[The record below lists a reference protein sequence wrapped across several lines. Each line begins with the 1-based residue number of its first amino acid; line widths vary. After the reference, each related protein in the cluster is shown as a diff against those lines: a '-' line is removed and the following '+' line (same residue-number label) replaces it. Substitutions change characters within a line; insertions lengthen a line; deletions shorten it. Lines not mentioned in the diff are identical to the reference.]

1 MCDGGC
7 ESCCCIECGDIVDS
21 CCAIEYKGR
30 CVCDGCYDEIEGNQP
45 SVCTAIADCSGP
57 HASPEVVGW
66 LIRAVLK
73 GYGLYTD
80 GYGLAKLT
88 GDVDFVYADVFDG
101 RERFIG
107 CVNIT
112 SDNGCYRFS
121 YHDYSA

>member
-1 MCDGGC
+1 MCGVDVNCVECDGL
-7 ESCCCIECGDIVDS
+7 VDL
-21 CCAIEYKGR
+21 CCATVFKGQYLCEGCADEVDGR
-30 CVCDGCYDEIEGNQP
+30 NPRICD
-45 SVCTAIADCSGP
+45 AIAGCSGP
-57 HASPEVVGW
+57 HASVKVVDW
-66 LIRAVLK
+66 LVRSVLK